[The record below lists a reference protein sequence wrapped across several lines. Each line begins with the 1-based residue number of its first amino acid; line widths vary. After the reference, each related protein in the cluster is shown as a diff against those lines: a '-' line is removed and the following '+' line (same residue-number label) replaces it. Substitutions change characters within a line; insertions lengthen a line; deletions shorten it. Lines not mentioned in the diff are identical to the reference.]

1 MRPSQQRFGTNIR
14 LQTQEIVF
22 LVLIFHHHPFYR
34 NMSKFKDISDCRP
47 KKTILGQNCVCLSSK
62 KFSWPL
68 RLSLYVII
76 GQHYAKI

>member
-1 MRPSQQRFGTNIR
+1 MRSSQQRFGTNMR

-47 KKTILGQNCVCLSSK
+47 KKTILGQNMSAYLQK
-62 KFSWPL
+62 NL
-68 RLSLYVII
+68 LGLYVC
-76 GQHYAKI
+76 HCM

>member
-1 MRPSQQRFGTNIR
+1 MRSSQQRFGTNMR

-47 KKTILGQNCVCLSSK
+47 KKNYFGAKYVCLPSK
-62 KFSWPL
+62 KSSWSL

-76 GQHYAKI
+76 D